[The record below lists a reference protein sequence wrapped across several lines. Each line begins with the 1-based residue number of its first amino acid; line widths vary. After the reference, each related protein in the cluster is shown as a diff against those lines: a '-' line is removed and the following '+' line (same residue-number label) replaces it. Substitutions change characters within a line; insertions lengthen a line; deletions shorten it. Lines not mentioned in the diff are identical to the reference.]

1 MDSIKQYVKTRE
13 KQDWLIFGMIGTAV
27 ILGVIFCVLDGKKSH
42 KAPMLQDKLEMASS
56 TQHADVK
63 KHLSGQLHRKIQAQ
77 AEIFQKQKEDLDRKN
92 LAVKDA
98 FSKLKEDNK
107 NIHEELVNLK
117 TQLQDAKDNT
127 VDVVQNNYTIAQD
140 MPHGTEHNNHN
151 VLPPAHE
158 MGKTKHMDYLYAAPQ
173 QQDYSQNA
181 LYNIPPNDELE
192 IISVD
197 LEGGS
202 LGHNIKQSAKNYVAA
217 GTHIKGVL
225 LGGIDAHTEVYG
237 NNETR
242 VVTIRLIED
251 GIMPNGFKASMKN
264 CVLLASAWG
273 NASSER
279 VVMRGERLSCIN
291 SQGNVFEKDIVG
303 IIYGADGREDVRGRV
318 VYPEGKLVQ
327 RAFVAGALSG
337 IGSGISDSFVTKSI
351 SPLGSTST
359 VNPGEIFGY
368 GAAQGANK
376 SLDKLADYYIKR
388 AEKLQPIVQVPAGV
402 KVDVVIQKGFSI
414 DEADYTVSTNKSTF
428 KNPNTTKQNN
438 GVTNESIS
446 TAHKQALDVL
456 GSFSGDVR

>member
-1 MDSIKQYVKTRE
+1 VPQRV
-13 KQDWLIFGMIGTAV
+13 
-27 ILGVIFCVLDGKKSH
+27 
-42 KAPMLQDKLEMASS
+42 
-56 TQHADVK
+56 
-63 KHLSGQLHRKIQAQ
+63 
-77 AEIFQKQKEDLDRKN
+77 
-92 LAVKDA
+92 
-98 FSKLKEDNK
+98 
-107 NIHEELVNLK
+107 
-117 TQLQDAKDNT
+117 
-127 VDVVQNNYTIAQD
+127 
-140 MPHGTEHNNHN
+140 EHNNHN
-151 VLPPAHE
+151 VLPPTRE
-158 MGKTKHMDYLYAAPQ
+158 MGKTKHMDYVYGAPQ
-173 QQDYSQNA
+173 QQAYPQNDI
-181 LYNIPPNDELE
+181 YEVPPSDELE
-192 IISVD
+192 IISID

-202 LGHNIKQSAKNYVAA
+202 SGRNIRQSAKNYVTA

-291 SQGNVFEKDIVG
+291 SQGDVFEKDIVG

-337 IGSGISDSFVTKSI
+337 IGAGVSENFVTKSV
-351 SPLGSTST
+351 SPLGSTSS
-359 VNPGEIFGY
+359 VNPGQIFGY

-414 DEADYTVSTNKSTF
+414 DEADYVVSTNKPILKKSTA
-428 KNPNTTKQNN
+428 PKQHE

-446 TAHKQALDVL
+446 AAHKQALDVL
-456 GSFSGDVR
+456 GSFSGDAR